1 MNTKQKRWLL
11 AGPAIF
17 SFAMA
22 MTEPVVYLY
31 FVKLIDTRVLAMAN
45 MLAVGIAAITN
56 TSVTKRSFLEWYEE
70 HFTLI
75 VGVDIFLFAVISIAG
90 MEWATLRFIGMSV
103 LNAISTT
110 LWICVMQNSINAVVK
125 GMELT
130 IWQSLARSYE
140 LYTSL
145 IGGLVIL
152 VLGSLDIEIAIAI
165 QCIANLIMGLTD
177 LKARKL
183 LTKER

>member
-1 MNTKQKRWLL
+1 MNNKQKSWLL
-11 AGPAIF
+11 IGPVVF

-56 TSVTKRSFLEWYEE
+56 TSVTKRSFLDWYEE

-75 VGVDIFLFAVISIAG
+75 VGVDICLFTVISLAG

-125 GMELT
+125 GTELT
-130 IWQSLARSYE
+130 IWQSLSKSYE
-140 LYTSL
+140 FYASL
-145 IGGLVIL
+145 AGGVVIL
-152 VLGSLDIEIAIAI
+152 ILGTMDIEIAIAI
-165 QCIANLIMGLTD
+165 QCLANLFMGLTD
-177 LKARKL
+177 LRAKKL

>member
-1 MNTKQKRWLL
+1 MNNKQKSWLL
-11 AGPAIF
+11 IGPVVF

-56 TSVTKRSFLEWYEE
+56 TSVTKRSFLDWYEE

-75 VGVDIFLFAVISIAG
+75 VGVDIFLFAVISLAG

-125 GMELT
+125 GTELT
-130 IWQSLARSYE
+130 IWHSLARSCE
-140 LYTSL
+140 LYASL
-145 IGGLVIL
+145 GGGLFIL
-152 VLGSLDIEIAIAI
+152 LLGSLDIEVAIAI
-165 QCIANLIMGLTD
+165 QCLANLTMGLTD
-177 LKARKL
+177 LKAKKL

>member
-1 MNTKQKRWLL
+1 MNNKQKSWLL
-11 AGPAIF
+11 IGPVVF

-56 TSVTKRSFLEWYEE
+56 TSVTKRSFLDWYEE

-75 VGVDIFLFAVISIAG
+75 VGVDIFLFAVISLAG
-90 MEWATLRFIGMSV
+90 MEWATLRFIGMSL

-125 GMELT
+125 GTELT
-130 IWQSLARSYE
+130 IWHSLARSCE
-140 LYTSL
+140 LYASL
-145 IGGLVIL
+145 AGGLVIL
-152 VLGSLDIEIAIAI
+152 ILGSLDIEIAIAI
-165 QCIANLIMGLTD
+165 QCLANLFMGLTD
-177 LKARKL
+177 LRAKKI

>member
-31 FVKLIDTRVLAMAN
+31 FVKLIDTRILAMTN

-75 VGVDIFLFAVISIAG
+75 VGVDIFLFAVISLAG
-90 MEWATLRFIGMSV
+90 MEWVTLRFIGMSI

-125 GMELT
+125 GTELT
-130 IWQSLARSYE
+130 IWHSLARSYE

-145 IGGLVIL
+145 GGGLVIL
-152 VLGSLDIEIAIAI
+152 VLGSLDIEVAIAI
-165 QCIANLIMGLTD
+165 QCLANLTMGLTD
-177 LKARKL
+177 LRARKL
-183 LTKER
+183 LGQG